1 MPKQNCLRTKLTLLI
16 YSVSCIFSKTD
27 VVVTSKTPCSQHTLT
42 ISSKPY
48 MCAWNCSDEIKDGKI
63 QEINSDK
70 YDFMPYKGDHSDSDE
85 LSYICT
91 ECSSFSVSSIK
102 ANNSKIK
109 SEMVYESTC
118 NVEDRSMNT
127 ISEIQNL
134 KFPFSEAFVSGS
146 GSSSRKLINYKEI
159 TDMLFSLPTA
169 EFFLPGMFICNM
181 EKLVQC
187 FIFYLMQ
194 VQRLCLPRN

>member
-1 MPKQNCLRTKLTLLI
+1 L
-16 YSVSCIFSKTD
+16 
-27 VVVTSKTPCSQHTLT
+27 
-42 ISSKPY
+42 
-48 MCAWNCSDEIKDGKI
+48 DEIKDGKI

-91 ECSSFSVSSIK
+91 ECSSSSVSSIK
-102 ANNSKIK
+102 ANNSKIN

-146 GSSSRKLINYKEI
+146 GSSRKLINYKEI

-169 EFFLPGMFICNM
+169 EFSPWDVYLQHGKTGAMLHFLLNASSETLPTKKLTIFCPFLFSAPYQIAFSVHALGKKLDTGFLPDSWFENDNT
-181 EKLVQC
+181 
-187 FIFYLMQ
+187 
-194 VQRLCLPRN
+194 RW